1 MRQLFEIPGFNI
13 YTQIVVTIISISV
26 HLISHRN
33 KERKESVIEIIAL
46 YIIGLSGWFGIM
58 SGLFG
63 HILYADEVAAGI
75 GWPLNSGFQ
84 MELGFASIGIGLVGF
99 LGFWN
104 RAYWLPFI
112 IIRIIFGWGA
122 GFTHILHMIQHGNF
136 SPSNTGIVV
145 YWDFIWP
152 MVLLILYII
161 YKREQ
166 KAHGYQTNK

>member
-1 MRQLFEIPGFNI
+1 MEKLFEISGFNLYMQLGVI
-13 YTQIVVTIISISV
+13 LVSISV
-26 HLISHRN
+26 HLFNTRN
-33 KERKESVIEIIAL
+33 TERKESVIEIITL
-46 YIIGLSGWFGIM
+46 YVIGLSGWFGIM

-63 HILYADEVAAGI
+63 HIIYADQVAASI

-104 RAYWLPFI
+104 RAYWLPSVIMRF
-112 IIRIIFGWGA
+112 IFGWGA
-122 GFTHILHMIQHGNF
+122 GVTHILHMIQHNNF

-152 MVLLILYII
+152 LISIVLYILYQ
-161 YKREQ
+161 RERRSTQ
-166 KAHGYQTNK
+166 N

>member
-1 MRQLFEIPGFNI
+1 MSQLFEISGFNL
-13 YTQIVVTIISISV
+13 YMQLAVTIISISV
-26 HLISHRN
+26 HLCNTRN
-33 KERKESVIEIIAL
+33 KDRKESVIEIITL
-46 YIIGLSGWFGIM
+46 YVIGLSGWFGIM

-63 HILYADEVAAGI
+63 HIIYADQVATGI

-112 IIRIIFGWGA
+112 IMRLIFGWGA

-152 MVLLILYII
+152 ITMIVLYLLYA
-161 YKREQ
+161 REQ
-166 KAHGYQTNK
+166 KERLANQ